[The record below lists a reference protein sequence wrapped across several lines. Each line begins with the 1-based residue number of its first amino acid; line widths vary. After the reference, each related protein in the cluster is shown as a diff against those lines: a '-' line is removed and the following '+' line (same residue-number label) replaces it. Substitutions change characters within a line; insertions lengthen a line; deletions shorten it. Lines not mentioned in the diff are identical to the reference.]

1 MSKPAPLAIPISKQ
15 ISDDLEEEYKKLLE
29 KHLFG
34 RIIKEDKIN
43 SWMDNILADAK
54 EYFIKKYPNYDLF
67 LFVFI
72 CPSNLYFRSNNH
84 SICIKGKDWSN
95 VVSLQTDD
103 LYGCIYF
110 FFYQKYKFDYQI
122 ESYEN
127 EIIQKG
133 GDLLKKYLEDRKYGK
148 ELENYLKYIN
158 EEYSDFIFS
167 KNKYLRCF
175 LLSHVYQIPIPGK
188 YYFKYLSHGKNIYS
202 KFVQTYEN
210 DSFNCCHYL
219 FFFK

>member
-1 MSKPAPLAIPISKQ
+1 MSKPAPLSMPINMQ
-15 ISDDLEEEYKKLLE
+15 IKNDLQKEYKKILE
-29 KHLFG
+29 KHLSG

-67 LFVFI
+67 LFVFVF
-72 CPSNLYFRSNNH
+72 PQNVYFYSH
-84 SICIKGKDWSN
+84 SYSISMIDTDWVDSED
-95 VVSLQTDD
+95 LLTDD

-110 FFYQKYKFDYQI
+110 FYYKKYGLDYQI

-133 GDLLKKYLEDRKYGK
+133 SELLKKYLEDRKYGDEMK
-148 ELENYLKYIN
+148 NYLKYIN
-158 EEYSDFIFS
+158 DEYTDFILS

-175 LLSHVYQIPIPGK
+175 FLCHLYPNPFPGK
-188 YYFKYLSHGKNIYS
+188 YYFKYLSYGKNIYS

>member
-1 MSKPAPLAIPISKQ
+1 MSKPAPLAIPINKQ
-15 ISDDLEEEYKKLLE
+15 INNDLEGEYKKLLE

-34 RIIKEDKIN
+34 RIIKDDKIN

-54 EYFIKKYPNYDLF
+54 EYFIKKYPNYDVF

-72 CPSNLYFRSNNH
+72 CPRNLYFRSHNH
-84 SICIKGKDWSN
+84 SISIKGKDWSN

-110 FFYQKYKFDYQI
+110 FFYQKYKLDYQI

-158 EEYSDFIFS
+158 EEYSDFILS
-167 KNKYLRCF
+167 KNKKLRCF
-175 LLSHVYQIPIPGK
+175 FLSHIYQNPIPGK
-188 YYFKYLSHGKNIYS
+188 YYFKYLSHRKNIYS
-202 KFVQTYEN
+202 RFVQTYEN

>member
-1 MSKPAPLAIPISKQ
+1 MSKPAPLAIPINKQ
-15 ISDDLEEEYKKLLE
+15 INNDLEGEYKKLLE

-34 RIIKEDKIN
+34 RIIKDDKIN

-72 CPSNLYFRSNNH
+72 CPRNLYFRSHNY
-84 SICIKGKDWSN
+84 SISVKDKDWSN
-95 VVSLQTDD
+95 IVSLQTDD

-110 FFYQKYKFDYQI
+110 FYYQKYNFDYQI

-133 GDLLKKYLEDRKYGK
+133 GELLKKYLEDRKYSE
-148 ELENYLKYIN
+148 ELGNYLKYIN
-158 EEYSDFIFS
+158 EEYSDFILS
-167 KNKYLRCF
+167 KNKNLRCF
-175 LLSHVYQIPIPGK
+175 FLSHIYQNPIPGK

>member
-1 MSKPAPLAIPISKQ
+1 MSKPAPLSIPINMQ
-15 ISDDLEEEYKKLLE
+15 IKNDLQKEYKKILE
-29 KHLFG
+29 KHLSG
-34 RIIKEDKIN
+34 RIIKDDKIN

-67 LFVFI
+67 LFVFV
-72 CPSNLYFRSNNH
+72 CPQNIHFYSHNYSL
-84 SICIKGKDWSN
+84 SIIDIDWVDSEDLLTN
-95 VVSLQTDD
+95 D

-110 FFYQKYKFDYQI
+110 FYYEKYNLNYQI

-133 GDLLKKYLEDRKYGK
+133 SDLLKKYLEDRKFGDEMK
-148 ELENYLKYIN
+148 NYLKYIN
-158 EEYSDFIFS
+158 DEYTDFILS

-175 LLSHVYQIPIPGK
+175 FLSHIYQNPIQGK